1 MEEELL
7 NNKKIPFSLIAE
19 QSLLGSI
26 LVDPE
31 SLNLIADT
39 IREDDFYLEEHRQ
52 IYSAMH
58 KLFLVNKQI
67 DVVTLIDMLVHQG
80 VYDHSG
86 GESYIR
92 TIAEVVPSAMNVRDY
107 AAIVRDKSLLRQ
119 TISSCEE
126 AIAMAYAE
134 QDEVSAIL
142 DLTQN
147 KLYAIAQGRDGN

>member
-58 KLFLVNKQI
+58 
-67 DVVTLIDMLVHQG
+67 
-80 VYDHSG
+80 
-86 GESYIR
+86 
-92 TIAEVVPSAMNVRDY
+92 
-107 AAIVRDKSLLRQ
+107 
-119 TISSCEE
+119 
-126 AIAMAYAE
+126 
-134 QDEVSAIL
+134 
-142 DLTQN
+142 
-147 KLYAIAQGRDGN
+147 